1 LRYVGQVKQVRQ
13 LSQVREVSKDFTLSS
28 SLDNPFASSYHRL
41 VGISS
46 SANPYCLEKK
56 IFKNFIE
63 DRKRKKESERER
75 ERDKKKKERKRKKRK
90 SYIYYILLAVIPS
103 VAWDFLFD
111 KHLPHLPQLTHLP
124 NLT

>member
-1 LRYVGQVKQVRQ
+1 MLLLPRQVRQLRQ
-13 LSQVREVSKDFTLSS
+13 LSQVREVSKYFTLSR
-28 SLDNPFASSYHRL
+28 SLDDPFASSYHRL

-46 SANPYCLEKK
+46 SANPFFLEKK
-56 IFKNFIE
+56 IFLNFIE

-75 ERDKKKKERKRKKRK
+75 ERQKKEREKEKKRK

-111 KHLPHLPQLTHLP
+111 KQLPHLPQLTHLP